1 MTLRFVF
8 QSHKFDKSFKAKI
21 SSVFCE
27 TDTVSAASKHTR
39 RRKNCGYEVDS
50 DKEKKNKKY
59 VSLKEKEPRFKK
71 KKKEKEPDGTQLLK
85 NNNNN

>member
-39 RRKNCGYEVDS
+39 RRKNCGYEVGS
-50 DKEKKNKKY
+50 DKEKKK
-59 VSLKEKEPRFKK
+59 
-71 KKKEKEPDGTQLLK
+71 TK
-85 NNNNN
+85 NMFP

>member
-8 QSHKFDKSFKAKI
+8 QSHTFDKSFKAKI
-21 SSVFCE
+21 CSVFYE
-27 TDTVSAASKHTR
+27 TDIVSAASKHTR

-50 DKEKKNKKY
+50 DKEEKNKKL
-59 VSLKEKEPRFKK
+59 VSL
-71 KKKEKEPDGTQLLK
+71 KEKEPDGTQLLK

>member
-8 QSHKFDKSFKAKI
+8 QSHTFDKLFKAKI
-21 SSVFCE
+21 SP
-27 TDTVSAASKHTR
+27 TSKHTR

-50 DKEKKNKKY
+50 DKEKNNKKY
-59 VSLKEKEPRFKK
+59 VSL
-71 KKKEKEPDGTQLLK
+71 KEKEPDGTQLLK